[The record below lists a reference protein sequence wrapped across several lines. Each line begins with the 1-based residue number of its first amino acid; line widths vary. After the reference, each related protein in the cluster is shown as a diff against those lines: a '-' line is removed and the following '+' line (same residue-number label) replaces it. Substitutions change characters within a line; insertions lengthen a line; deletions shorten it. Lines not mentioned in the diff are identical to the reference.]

1 MARPAIEYFGE
12 GTEKTTDELV
22 VLMNDDKFRITG
34 TGYDPKNKSVA
45 ASYQGPMYFDGRRIE
60 SGVEHDSFELSSEE
74 LEKLRITFESDPAY
88 KKARKNLKILDRCV
102 TAHTQP
108 CWNGLLP
115 NWKGLLAKVL
125 DFEFNN

>member
-1 MARPAIEYFGE
+1 MTRPAIEYFGE
-12 GTEKTTDELV
+12 GTEKTVDELV
-22 VLMNDDKFRITG
+22 VLLNDNKFKIIG
-34 TGYDPKNKSVA
+34 TGYDSKNKSVVA
-45 ASYQGPMYFDGRRIE
+45 HYQGPLYFDGRKLE
-60 SGVEHDSFELSSEE
+60 NGVEHDSFELSPEE
-74 LEKLRITFESDPAY
+74 LEKLRATFNSDPAY
-88 KKARKNLKILDRCV
+88 KRARKNFKILDRCV